1 MKISLKSCVL
11 ALMLIVLTLTAA
23 AALADGSVSGT
34 VWFDRNAD
42 GIMDSSEKGLNGAA
56 LTLEKQEEDGSW
68 TAADQAAVDK
78 NGEFSFARVG
88 DGTWRLKAELP
99 RGYMFT
105 EPGYES
111 VMLPASGTV
120 SCSRP
125 FTCM

>member
-56 LTLEKQEEDGSW
+56 LTLYSAGETSVAGEQSGIAATFIVE
-68 TAADQAAVDK
+68 TAMVSTFQVQASLSVASM
-78 NGEFSFARVG
+78 NQSFSVSI
-88 DGTWRLKAELP
+88 LKIA
-99 RGYMFT
+99 
-105 EPGYES
+105 
-111 VMLPASGTV
+111 
-120 SCSRP
+120 
-125 FTCM
+125 